1 MSAEILLGKRGRPLK
16 FLQSWDEEENY
27 RANLGGLQ
35 ILPGILATKES
46 LLQLFIIGLA
56 TN

>member
-1 MSAEILLGKRGRPLK
+1 MSVEILLGERDRPLK

-46 LLQLFIIGLA
+46 LLQVFEIGLA
-56 TN
+56 AN